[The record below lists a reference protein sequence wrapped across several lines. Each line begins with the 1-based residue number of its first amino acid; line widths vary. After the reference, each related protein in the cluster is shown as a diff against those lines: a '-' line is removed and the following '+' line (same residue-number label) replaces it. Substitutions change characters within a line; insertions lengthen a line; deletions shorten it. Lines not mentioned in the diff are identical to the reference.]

1 MTSVSPERTSNCK
14 YVTITG
20 VAAHSPGGSAVG
32 DVNPLAVEFD
42 DVDEDIVDASAE
54 RDRLSQAVVSANDW
68 TTETLL
74 AQLDRQNIQMN
85 PRFQRRDA
93 WTVPRKSRYIE
104 SLILGLPVPQIV
116 LAERKNARGRYIVL
130 DGKQRL
136 LALLQ
141 FKGRAEGKY
150 NAFRLSGLEVLS
162 GLQGKNCADLESDPL
177 LSDLYNAFL
186 NQSVRAVVI
195 KNWPDLLFLHL
206 VFLRLNT
213 GSVKLSPQ
221 ELRQAMFPGDFSD
234 FVDDTAR
241 ESHPMRTLLRL
252 EEPDFRMRDVEL
264 LVRHLGFV
272 NYISEYRGEL
282 KLFLDMTCSRLN
294 DDWVNQGPIVR
305 QQAAEFEAAT
315 QALIDIFGVDSV
327 ARRPTQ
333 EGRRPF
339 NRALFDVLV
348 YFLIDNDIRQRA
360 VNVAANVQ
368 GALSTLWQDEPRFV
382 RSVESTTKTIEATA
396 TRFSLWGNVLEPL
409 VGVQLRIP
417 RLEANRIVL

>member
-1 MTSVSPERTSNCK
+1 MS
-14 YVTITG
+14 
-20 VAAHSPGGSAVG
+20 

-42 DVDEDIVDASAE
+42 DADEETVDASAE

-136 LALLQ
+136 LSLLQ
-141 FKGRAEGKY
+141 FKGMAEGKY

-162 GLQGKNCADLESDPL
+162 GLQGKTCADLESDPL
-177 LSDLYNAFL
+177 LSDLYTAFL

-234 FVDDTAR
+234 YVDDTAR
-241 ESHPMRTLLRL
+241 DSQPMRTLLGL
-252 EEPDFRMRDVEL
+252 AEPDFRMRDVEL
-264 LVRHLGFV
+264 LVRHLGFA
-272 NYISEYRGEL
+272 NFFPEYRGEL
-282 KLFLDMTCSRLN
+282 KVFLDTTCMRLN
-294 DDWVNQGPIVR
+294 DDWANQAPVVR
-305 QQAAEFEAAT
+305 LQAAAFDAAI
-315 QALIDIFGVDSV
+315 QALIEIFGIDDV
-327 ARRPTQ
+327 ARRPIQ

-348 YFLIDNDIRQRA
+348 YYLVDADVRRRA
-360 VNVAANVQ
+360 LAVAAEVRT
-368 GALSTLWQDEPRFV
+368 ALTSLWRDEPRFA
-382 RSVESTTKTIEATA
+382 RSVESTTKSIEATA
-396 TRFSLWGNVLEPL
+396 TRFSLWGDALAPL
-409 VGVQLRIP
+409 VGMQLRIP
-417 RLEANRIVL
+417 RLVDNRIVL